1 MRGASALVA
10 GLAIALLTSCSTS
23 RISNWIGDSPRPQTK
38 DDLFEMYGL
47 PDAIRTSRKG
57 EATHWLRY
65 DSAEVKGMRFGAGM
79 YGISFS
85 VGRQHRGGDLVWF
98 GVSEDGRVVDVVAG
112 QNSTAVSHRLWP
124 FSD

>member
-10 GLAIALLTSCSTS
+10 GLAIALLTSCSTARVS
-23 RISNWIGDSPRPQTK
+23 SWIGDSPRPQTK

-65 DSAEVKGMRFGAGM
+65 DSAETKGMRFGAGM
-79 YGISFS
+79 YGASVS
-85 VGRQHRGGDLVWF
+85 VGRQHRAGDIVWF

-112 QNSTAVSHRLWP
+112 QNSTASSTR
-124 FSD
+124 